1 MNAFD
6 AKKIETQETFENNHW
21 LLFSCRTTIFVLA
34 LYFVNKTLKFNNVT
48 DLYY

>member
-6 AKKIETQETFENNHW
+6 AKKIEAQETFDNSNW
-21 LLFSCRTTIFVLA
+21 ILFSCRTTIFVLA
-34 LYFVNKTLKFNNVT
+34 LYFVNKTLKFNIVT